1 MNKTM
6 SFRIKISIM
15 ENVIASKSYAFAI
28 RIINLYKFLIQEKKE
43 FVLSKQLL
51 RSGTSIG
58 ALIKEAE
65 HAQSKADFLNK
76 MNVALKEANETEYW
90 LMLLKDTNYI
100 SENEF
105 TSIVKDCKEI
115 LRLLISIVKTTKKS
129 LKKDA

>member
-1 MNKTM
+1 MK
-6 SFRIKISIM
+6 
-15 ENVIASKSYAFAI
+15 NVIALKSYAFAI
-28 RIINLYKFLIQEKKE
+28 KIINLYKFLIQEKKE

-100 SENEF
+100 SEKEF
-105 TSIVKDCKEI
+105 TSMKIDTAEI
-115 LRLLISIVKTTKKS
+115 LKVLISIVKTTKGNI
-129 LKKDA
+129 KK